1 MLTGSNLTTDQVLEA
16 FSDAIVARG
25 GRVSDTYNDGRRLWT
40 RALLDRVDN
49 VRRGDQV
56 QGGVALKAT
65 EEEIRVYPYVFRE
78 VCSNGAIIAQ
88 TLGSTVVDAAETI
101 EPEEVLASV
110 REAVG
115 VCCSAELFAGN
126 VRQMRDATADQ
137 AITMLSLISRMT
149 GLGRTDLLA
158 LIMEQFFREGDQTRF
173 GLANAV
179 TAVAR
184 ETPDPELRW
193 NLEELGGGIACG
205 ILPRTPSDRG
215 RAARARSDE
224 LVGVG

>member
-1 MLTGSNLTTDQVLEA
+1 MLSGSNLTTDQVLEA
-16 FSDAIVARG
+16 FEDEIVARG
-25 GRVSDTYNDGRRLWT
+25 GRVTDTYNDGRRLWT
-40 RALLDRVDN
+40 RALLDRVDH
-49 VRRGDQV
+49 VRPGDQV
-56 QGGVALKAT
+56 QGGVAVKA
-65 EEEIRVYPYVFRE
+65 EEEQIRVYPYVFRK

-88 TLGSTVVDAAETI
+88 TLGSMVIEEPVTM

-115 VCCSAELFAGN
+115 VCCSAESFEGN
-126 VRQMRDATADQ
+126 VRRMRDATADQ
-137 AITMLSLISRMT
+137 AITMLSLVSRMT

-158 LIMEQFFREGDQTRF
+158 LIMEQFFREGDQSRF

-179 TAVAR
+179 TATAR
-184 ETPDPELRW
+184 DTRDPELRW

-205 ILPRTPSDRG
+205 ILPRTPSDHG

-224 LVGVG
+224 LVGV